1 MQKEH
6 DDIWDDTLLIQ
17 AYEESIRLQ
26 KEEVAKEMAMKTNTK
41 RRKSE
46 NSESEETS
54 SSSNPVEDFK
64 VGDFVRSTYEDG
76 VDYEAE
82 ILSINE
88 NGNALIRYIGYG
100 NEERVKLEDLVASW
114 GLEAREEQKI
124 LAEADNPTNTSE
136 ADHEGL
142 HQFVL
147 NKTNGMGA
155 KLPMPPMVR
164 IIQSFLWAICELRH
178 ALKLIYLINCF
189 VIL

>member
-17 AYEESIRLQ
+17 AYEESLKLQ
-26 KEEVAKEMAMKTNTK
+26 KEEVAKEMAMKTNSK

-46 NSESEETS
+46 NSESS
-54 SSSNPVEDFK
+54 SSSNPVEEFK

-124 LAEADNPTNTSE
+124 LAEADNPTNTNE
-136 ADHEGL
+136 PDHEGL

-147 NKTNGMGA
+147 NKSNGIA
-155 KLPMPPMVR
+155 ANLPIPPMVR
-164 IIQSFLWAICELRH
+164 ITQSFLYAIIELCH
-178 ALKLIYLINCF
+178 AL
-189 VIL
+189 